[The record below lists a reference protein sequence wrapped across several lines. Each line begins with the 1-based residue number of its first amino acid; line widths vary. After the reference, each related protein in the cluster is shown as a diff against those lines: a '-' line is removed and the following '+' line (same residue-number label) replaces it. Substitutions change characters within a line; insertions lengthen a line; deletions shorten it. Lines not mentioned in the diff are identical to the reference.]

1 MMADPAGVSGQEE
14 LESLR
19 AEVERLSAELA
30 ETSQQK
36 VQAAQYGLA
45 VLEEKQGL
53 KQRFAELEQ
62 EHEAAV
68 QELERLK
75 EAFADACSNQKKAA
89 ADGETREETM
99 LREAARKEGALATRI
114 TELQAESKQTKTVLT
129 NTVSENERLNGEL
142 QEVKKLCESLEL
154 EKCQLRD
161 EIKESKVRESQQLQD
176 CTELEEENIAL
187 QKLVSMLR
195 ENQVEFE
202 GLKHEMKQREED
214 IEILHSQL
222 EEATRLR
229 GIVER
234 QLEEALETVRTE
246 REQKNALRKEL
257 SANASGSFCN
267 LPDGLEELRFDDSAG
282 QDELDSGY
290 HQGSSHLNGEVRVST
305 PRAGQAFR
313 PAPGLV
319 SDLFSEL
326 SLSEMQ
332 KLKQQLVQAERE
344 KATLLTSVQELQKR
358 LEASC
363 RGGGPLSEAAPHPGE
378 GEEAGGLEAEYQ
390 EALAEVA
397 RLKAEL
403 QELQGKYLECEGRHR
418 EEQEHWRLESRELA
432 ENIELHVKCNR
443 EDQECIARLQ
453 KEVRA
458 VAKVAVDS
466 QGGLGRAQEE
476 LAALS
481 EELAGLYHHVCL
493 CNNVTPNR
501 VTLDYYKGSRS
512 RAGPPLRRRRSSDL
526 FGRVPAEPHD
536 GGGSGSSGG
545 DLSPRSLPSSPVP
558 EAADAQREPLNVLN
572 LSAVIRSQIKHLQAV
587 VELSRQRAA
596 LQLLAPG
603 TDKDKEALI
612 EEVLKLK
619 SLLSTKR
626 EQIATLRT
634 VLKANKQ
641 TAEVAL
647 SNLKSKY
654 DNEKCLVS
662 DTMVKLRNELKALK
676 EDAAT
681 FSSLRSMFASRC
693 DQYVTQLDEMQR
705 QLAAAE
711 DEKKTLNS
719 LLRMAIQQKLALTQ
733 RLEDQDS
740 KPEHPR
746 HGHGRSKPHSKSKPR
761 AVRASQQ
768 QQQQNI

>member
-1 MMADPAGVSGQEE
+1 MADWT
-14 LESLR
+14 ESEVEGLR

-30 ETSQQK
+30 ETSEQK

-45 VLEEKQGL
+45 VLEEQQRL
-53 KQRFAELEQ
+53 QQRFSELEQ
-62 EHEAAV
+62 EHEAAA

-75 EAFADACSNQKKAA
+75 EAFADACSNQKKVA
-89 ADGETREETM
+89 ADGETREETL
-99 LREAARKEGALATRI
+99 LREAARKEGALSTKIA
-114 TELQAESKQTKTVLT
+114 ELQAECKQTKTVLT

-142 QEVKKLCESLEL
+142 QEVKKLCENLEL

-187 QKLVSMLR
+187 QKLVSTLR

-222 EEATRLR
+222 EEANRLR
-229 GIVER
+229 NIVER

-246 REQKNALRKEL
+246 REQKNVLRKEL
-257 SANASGSFCN
+257 STYANSSGSLCN
-267 LPDGLEELRFDDSAG
+267 LHANFEELRLDDSAG

-290 HQGSSHLNGEVRVST
+290 QQGSSSQLNGEIRVST

-344 KATLLTSVQELQKR
+344 KASLLTSVQELQRR
-358 LEASC
+358 LEAHC
-363 RGGGPLSEAAPHPGE
+363 RGAAVE
-378 GEEAGGLEAEYQ
+378 GEVSAGLEAQYQ
-390 EALAEVA
+390 EALAA
-397 RLKAEL
+397 IGQLKTEL
-403 QELQGKYLECEGRHR
+403 QELQARYLACEGRQL
-418 EEQEHWRLESRELA
+418 EERELWKQESQELT
-432 ENIELHVKCNR
+432 ENIELHARCSQ
-443 EDQECIARLQ
+443 EDQECIVRLQ
-453 KEVRA
+453 KELRA
-458 VAKVAVDS
+458 VAKMASDS
-466 QGGLGRAQEE
+466 QGGLSRAHDE

-501 VTLDYYKGSRS
+501 VTLDFVKGSRG
-512 RAGPPLRRRRSSDL
+512 RPGPPLRRRRSSDL
-526 FGRVPAEPHD
+526 FGRPTTEPD
-536 GGGSGSSGG
+536 SGGSSGG

-558 EAADAQREPLNVLN
+558 EAADGQREPLNILN

-587 VELSRQRAA
+587 VEVSRQRAA
-596 LQLLAPG
+596 LQLLSPG
-603 TDKDKEALI
+603 AEKDKEALI

-733 RLEDQDS
+733 RLEDQDP

-746 HGHGRSKPHSKSKPR
+746 HSYSRTKSHSKNKSR
-761 AVRASQQ
+761 AARTS